1 MSCQAPGTPVGDITQ
16 KMLLTEALRIEGKWV
31 SSEGAGMKAS
41 ETLRSATQ
49 LHMICT
55 SIGRLSRDP
64 LPTLSH
70 DRSFFNKPNV
80 FGPYN
85 DFGAVGG
92 LISQRMKSQELQ
104 GTDGRRKSMG
114 KPGNQSSCEL
124 KLFMLET
131 PSTVLG
137 LESATCV
144 ASSHAL

>member
-1 MSCQAPGTPVGDITQ
+1 MSCQAPGTPLGDITQ

-49 LHMICT
+49 LHMRCT

-64 LPTLSH
+64 LTHLVTWGLSH

-92 LISQRMKSQELQ
+92 LISQRMKSQGFKERM
-104 GTDGRRKSMG
+104 GAGRAW
-114 KPGNQSSCEL
+114 
-124 KLFMLET
+124 
-131 PSTVLG
+131 
-137 LESATCV
+137 ESQVTNLHV
-144 ASSHAL
+144 S